1 MSGEKRLFGYPTLL
15 KDTYMDAKTSPT
27 NVAPHVLLTVA
38 LTRTIVDESL
48 EEVSSEEKAYSRG
61 PEGLK
66 GPGAAMSWKF

>member
-1 MSGEKRLFGYPTLL
+1 
-15 KDTYMDAKTSPT
+15 MDAKTSPT

-61 PEGLK
+61 PEDLK
-66 GPGAAMSWKF
+66 GPGAAMSWKFWSTWKGVSRMREPGLEY